1 MFVNWGAFF
10 FKFISADVFGVCC
23 VGFCDFGDNFEIID
37 EDGEEPKEIFIEKI
51 SKVMATS

>member
-10 FKFISADVFGVCC
+10 KKFISADVFGVCC